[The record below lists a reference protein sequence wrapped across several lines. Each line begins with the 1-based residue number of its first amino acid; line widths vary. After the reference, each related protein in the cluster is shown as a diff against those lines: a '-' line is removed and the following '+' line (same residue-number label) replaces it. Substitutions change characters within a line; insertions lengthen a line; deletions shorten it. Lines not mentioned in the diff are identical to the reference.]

1 MTQNGVGRGDIGA
14 GGTGPRSTGPGSVG
28 RARQEAIYR
37 AGVSGL
43 RPAVPTDWARLER
56 KARRAMSRKGFAYIA
71 GGAGGERTAAA
82 NREGFDAWQIVPRM
96 LRDVSARD
104 LSTRLF
110 GRTIP
115 APLLL
120 APVGVSEV
128 AHRSADVG
136 AARAAAA
143 EGIPMVFSNQAS
155 RPMEEC
161 AAVMGHAPRWFQ
173 LYWSSVD
180 ELVESFV
187 ARAEACGCEALVVTL
202 DTPLL
207 GWRSRDLDLGS
218 LPFTHGWGIAQYTSD
233 PVFQRLVRARAERS
247 ARASEPRPRVTPAAV
262 KTLVDMTRAHP
273 GGFWDNLGSAIP
285 RAAVETFL
293 DIYSRPSLTWD
304 DLAWLRARTR
314 LPIVLKGVLH
324 PDDARRAVDHGVDGV
339 VVSNH
344 GGRQV
349 DGAIGSMQAMPAVA
363 DAVGDRT
370 TVLLD
375 SGVRGGSDVFKALH
389 AGAQAVLLG
398 RAWAYGL
405 AIDGWRGV
413 RDVIRNVAA
422 ELDLT
427 MGLTGCTSL
436 ADVCDAEVVPASAA
450 APPAA
455 TSQDR
460 TGAH

>member
-1 MTQNGVGRGDIGA
+1 MSQSTA
-14 GGTGPRSTGPGSVG
+14 GQGSVG

-37 AGVSGL
+37 AGVSGR
-43 RPAVPTDWARLER
+43 RPSVPTDWARLER
-56 KARRAMSRKGFAYIA
+56 KARRAMSRRGFAYIA
-71 GGAGGERTAAA
+71 GGAGAEQTIAA
-82 NREGFDAWQIVPRM
+82 NRAGFDAWQIVPRM
-96 LRDVSARD
+96 LRDVSERD
-104 LSTRLF
+104 LSVRLF

-120 APVGVSEV
+120 APVGVSEM
-128 AHRSADVG
+128 AHPSADVG

-161 AAVMGHAPRWFQ
+161 AAAMGDSPRWFQ
-173 LYWSSVD
+173 LYWSTVD

-187 ARAEACGCEALVVTL
+187 DRAEACDCEALVVTL

-233 PVFQRLVRARAERS
+233 PVFRRLVRERARRRARS
-247 ARASEPRPRVTPAAV
+247 DDPKPKVTPAAV
-262 KTLVDMTRAHP
+262 KTLLDMTRAHP
-273 GGFWDNLGSAIP
+273 GGFAENIRSAVP

-293 DIYSRPSLTWD
+293 EIYSRPSLTWD
-304 DLAWLRARTR
+304 DLAWLRGRTG

-324 PDDARRAVDHGVDGV
+324 PDDARRAVDHGVDGI

-349 DGAIGSMQAMPAVA
+349 DGAVGSMQALPGVV

-370 TVLLD
+370 RVLLD

-389 AGAQAVLLG
+389 AGAQAVMVG

-405 AIDGWRGV
+405 AINGWQGA
-413 RDVIRNVAA
+413 RDVIRNVVA

-427 MGLTGCTSL
+427 MGLTGCTSVG
-436 ADVCDAEVVPASAA
+436 DVREATVLPSPAQQSL
-450 APPAA
+450 
-455 TSQDR
+455 R
-460 TGAH
+460 

>member
-1 MTQNGVGRGDIGA
+1 MAGR
-14 GGTGPRSTGPGSVG
+14 GSVG

-43 RPAVPTDWARLER
+43 RPAVPTDWVRLER

-71 GGAGGERTAAA
+71 GGAGAERTVTA
-82 NREGFDAWQIVPRM
+82 NLAGFDAVQIVPRM
-96 LRDVSARD
+96 LRDVSERD
-104 LSTRLF
+104 LSVRLF

-120 APVGVSEV
+120 APVGVSEM

-136 AARAAAA
+136 GARAAAA

-161 AAVMGHAPRWFQ
+161 AAVMGDAPRWFQ
-173 LYWSSVD
+173 LYWSTVD

-187 ARAEACGCEALVVTL
+187 SRAEACGCEALVVTL

-233 PVFQRLVRARAERS
+233 PVFRRLVRDRAQRPARAD
-247 ARASEPRPRVTPAAV
+247 RPKVTPAAV
-262 KTLVDMTRAHP
+262 KTLLDLTRAHP
-273 GGFWDNLGSAIP
+273 GGFGENIRSAVP

-304 DLAWLRARTR
+304 DLGWLRERTR
-314 LPIVLKGVLH
+314 LPLVLKGVLH
-324 PDDARRAVDHGVDGV
+324 PDDARRAVDHGVDGI

-349 DGAIGSMQAMPAVA
+349 DGAIGSMQALPAVVE
-363 DAVGDRT
+363 AVGDRT

-375 SGVRGGSDVFKALH
+375 GGIRGGSDVFKALH
-389 AGAQAVLLG
+389 AGAEAVLVG

-405 AIDGWRGV
+405 AINGWRGV
-413 RDVIRNVAA
+413 REVIRNVAA

-427 MGLTGCTSL
+427 MGLTGCTSV
-436 ADVCDAEVVPASAA
+436 ADVRRATVVPAEAA
-450 APPAA
+450 GPAVTPAA
-455 TSQDR
+455 NR
-460 TGAH
+460 GR